1 MTHNKT
7 VSIHI
12 LFLFITLFLG
22 NLVSF
27 LLFNNL
33 TTFYHDN
40 LDGIVVENKI
50 LGEFYS
56 GNQSS
61 IEIFLYGDVVLRL
74 INSKNYNG
82 IFLPKFSVLK

>member
-1 MTHNKT
+1 MTHNKA
-7 VSIHI
+7 VLIHI

-40 LDGIVVENKI
+40 LDGLVFENKM
-50 LGEFYS
+50 LPAERFEFK
-56 GNQSS
+56 SS
-61 IEIFLYGDVVLRL
+61 TLM
-74 INSKNYNG
+74 
-82 IFLPKFSVLK
+82 